1 MKETILNEVL
11 KWVVPSVL
19 SFLVGF
25 LINQFLAFRGFLHIV
40 KWVSRKALIE
50 DAKFYI
56 EQGYITPK
64 QQAEYEKL
72 WFVYHKRMK
81 GNGEGEAYYN
91 LVKNLPVR
99 LNDESK

>member
-19 SFLVGF
+19 SFIVGF

-72 WFVYHKRMK
+72 WAVYHKRLK
-81 GNGEGEAYYN
+81 GNGEGEAYYD
-91 LVKNLPVR
+91 LVKKLPVR
-99 LNDESK
+99 LNNESK